1 MKNQNIK
8 ILFVLFAALIV
19 ALSGCVQQPVEEG
32 EDAKPTAVV
41 KDEHVNLKVFHAGSL
56 AVPFEEVE
64 AQFEALH
71 PNVDVQRESHGSVAA
86 IRQVTDV
93 GKEGDVVASADYSL
107 IPSMMYPD
115 YADWYAMFATND
127 IVLAY
132 NKEKSKYVD
141 EITPQNWYEVIQ
153 RDGVTFGFSNPNL
166 DPCGYRAV
174 MVCKLA
180 ELSYVEEGLF
190 DDLILSNT
198 AITITE
204 DDGTYLIKAPEDL
217 KPKTEKVTIKPK
229 ETDLTALVEMGG
241 LDYYFIYRSVAVQH
255 GLSSVD
261 LPEEIDLSSVKHAD
275 FYKKVALQTVDGKTK
290 TAKPIVYGITVPT
303 NAPHPELGLEFVK
316 FVISYDGQNLFGNLG
331 QPPIV
336 PAKASGNLPEE
347 LDSSVKKTLKLATG
361 SPYELGLIDAIA
373 EPFEAKYN
381 CEVEVIKAST
391 GQGLELG
398 KQGKVDVT
406 LGHAKEAL
414 DTYIGEGYGVDRH
427 AVMHNYFVIMG
438 PKDDPAGIRD
448 ISDLTEAHKLIAN
461 TDSLYLSRGDEGGMH
476 QREKAIWT
484 EVGIDPAKEDWY
496 LVSNDFMMASLRMA
510 NDRGAYHMADSS
522 TCTVMKDELSSLDTI
537 VVGYPN
543 SYEATVVNPEKY
555 SHVTYGLA
563 NNFVEY
569 IISSEGQTIIADFGK
584 EEFGE
589 PLYYPDAIKET
600 LKLATGSPYEL
611 GLIDAIAEPFEA
623 TYNCEVEVTK
633 AGSGA
638 SLDLGRSGNVD
649 LVMVHAPAA
658 EEEFVADGYGLD
670 RTCVMYN
677 DFVIVGPDDDPAGIK
692 GMTNATEAYE
702 KIAESESL
710 FFSRGDNSGTHKK
723 EMSIWET
730 AGITP
735 EGDWYQTTNTFMA
748 ETLEIVD
755 DEQGH
760 FMTDRSTYIT
770 LKDEI
775 TLEVL
780 VEDDPI
786 FVNHYHAIAVNPA
799 KNPNVNYELAAEF
812 IEYISSTEG
821 QTILEEFGKDE
832 YGEALYYLCT
842 Q

>member
-1 MKNQNIK
+1 MKKSIK
-8 ILFVLFAALIV
+8 IILLLAVMLTSA
-19 ALSGCVQQPVEEG
+19 GCLHEPVEEKKT
-32 EDAKPTAVV
+32 E
-41 KDEHVNLKVFHAGSL
+41 LKIYHAGSL
-56 AVPFEEVE
+56 AVPFEEAE
-64 AQFEALH
+64 RQFEALH
-71 PNVDVQRESHGSVAA
+71 PDVDVKREAYGSVAA

-93 GKEGDVVASADYSL
+93 GKPCDVVASADYTL
-107 IPSMMYPD
+107 IPDMMYPD
-115 YADWYAMFATND
+115 YADWYLRFATNE

-132 NKEKSKYVD
+132 NKEKSKYAD
-141 EITPQNWYEVIQ
+141 EITRENWYEILQ
-153 RDGVTFGFSNPNL
+153 RDDVTFGLSNPNL

-180 ELSYVEEGLF
+180 ELFYGEANLF
-190 DDLILSNT
+190 DNLILKNT

-204 DDGTYLIKAPEDL
+204 ENETYLIKTPENLAPNTD
-217 KPKTEKVTIKPK
+217 KITIKPK
-229 ETDLTALVEMGG
+229 ETDLTALIEIGA

-255 GLSSVD
+255 NLNFVD
-261 LPEEIDLSSVKHAD
+261 LPEEIDLSSAKHAPL
-275 FYKKVALQTVDGKTK
+275 YKKIKLQTADGKTK
-290 TAKPIVYGITVPT
+290 TAKPIIYGITVPK
-303 NAPHPELGLEFVK
+303 NAPHPELGLEFVE
-316 FVISYDGQNLFGNLG
+316 FVISAEGQNIFDSLG

-347 LDSSVKKTLKLATG
+347 LDSSVKKILKLATG
-361 SPYELGLIDAIA
+361 SPYELGLIDALA

-398 KQGKVDVT
+398 RQGKVDIT

-414 DTYIGEGYGVDRH
+414 DTYIEEGYGVDRH

-438 PKDDPAGIRD
+438 PKDDPAGIRG
-448 ISDLTEAHKLIAN
+448 ISDLTEAHRLIAN

-476 QREKAIWT
+476 KREKAIWN
-484 EVGIDPAKEDWY
+484 ELGIDPTKEDWY
-496 LVSNDFMMASLRMA
+496 LVSNDFMMASLRIA
-510 NDRGAYHMADSS
+510 NEMGAYHMADSS
-522 TCTVMKDELSSLDTI
+522 TCTVMKDELGSLDTM
-537 VVGYPN
+537 VVGDPN
-543 SYEATVVNPEKY
+543 SYEVTIVNPEKY

-569 IISSEGQTIIADFGK
+569 IISSEGQTIIAEFGK

-589 PLYYPDAIKET
+589 PLYYPDAIKDT

-611 GLIDAIAEPFEA
+611 GLIDAVVEPFEA
-623 TYNCEVEVTK
+623 KYNCEVEVTK

-658 EEEFVADGYGLD
+658 EEEFIADGYGLN

-677 DFVIVGPDDDPAGIK
+677 DFVIVGPEDDPAGIK

-723 EMSIWET
+723 EMSIWASAE
-730 AGITP
+730 ITP
-735 EGDWYQTTNTFMA
+735 EGDWYQTTNTFMS
-748 ETLEIVD
+748 ETLEIAN
-755 DEQGH
+755 DEQGY

-775 TLEVL
+775 NLTVL
-780 VEDDPI
+780 VEGDPI
-786 FVNHYHAIAVNPA
+786 FVNHYHAIAVNPE
-799 KNPNVNYELAAEF
+799 KCPNVNYELAADF
-812 IEYISSTEG
+812 IEYLSSTEG
-821 QTILEEFGKDE
+821 QTIIAEFGTNE
-832 YGEALYYLCT
+832 YSEALYYPCT

>member
-1 MKNQNIK
+1 MKNRNIK
-8 ILFVLFAALIV
+8 IFFILAVMLTAA
-19 ALSGCVQQPVEEG
+19 GCVQEPAE
-32 EDAKPTAVV
+32 PTAQT
-41 KDEHVNLKVFHAGSL
+41 ETELKIFHAGSL

-64 AQFEALH
+64 RQFEALH
-71 PNVDVQRESHGSVAA
+71 PNVDVQRETYGSVAA

-115 YADWYAMFATND
+115 YADWTVRFATND
-127 IVLAY
+127 MVLAY
-132 NKEKSKYVD
+132 NSEKSKYVD
-141 EITPQNWYEVIQ
+141 EITQENWYEIIQ

-180 ELSYVEEGLF
+180 ELSYEEDGLF
-190 DDLILSNT
+190 DELILKNT

-204 DDGTYLIKAPEDL
+204 DNDRYLIKTPDDLAPNTD
-217 KPKTEKVTIKPK
+217 KVTIKPK
-229 ETDLTALVEMGG
+229 ETDLTALVEIGA
-241 LDYYFIYRSVAVQH
+241 LDYFFIYRSVAVQH
-255 GLSSVD
+255 NLHFVD
-261 LPEEIDLSSVKHAD
+261 LPEEIDLSKVEQAD
-275 FYKKVALQTVDGKTK
+275 FYKKIQLQTVDEKTK
-290 TAKPIVYGITVPT
+290 TGKPIVYGITVPK
-303 NAPHPELGLEFVK
+303 NAP
-316 FVISYDGQNLFGNLG
+316 
-331 QPPIV
+331 
-336 PAKASGNLPEE
+336 E
-347 LDSSVKKTLKLATG
+347 LDSSLKKILKLATG
-361 SPYELGLIDAIA
+361 SPYELGLIDALA

-381 CEVEVIKAST
+381 CVVEVTKAST

-414 DTYIGEGYGVDRH
+414 DTYIEEGYGVNRQ

-448 ISDLTEAHKLIAN
+448 ISDLTEAHRLIAN

-476 QREKAIWT
+476 KREKAIWN
-484 EVGIDPAKEDWY
+484 EIDIDPTIEDWY
-496 LVSNDFMMASLRMA
+496 LVSNDFMMASLRIA
-510 NDRGAYHMADSS
+510 NERGAYHMADSS
-522 TCTVMKDELSSLDTI
+522 TCTVMKDELSSLDAI

-543 SYEATVVNPEKY
+543 SYEATIVNPEKY

-563 NNFVEY
+563 NKFVEY
-569 IISSEGQTIIADFGK
+569 VISSEGQTIIAEFGK

-611 GLIDAIAEPFEA
+611 GLIDAIAEP
-623 TYNCEVEVTK
+623 
-633 AGSGA
+633 
-638 SLDLGRSGNVD
+638 VD

-658 EEEFVADGYGLD
+658 EEEFIADGYGLN

-677 DFVIVGPDDDPAGIK
+677 DFVIVGPEDDPAGIK

-748 ETLEIVD
+748 ETLEIAN

-770 LKDEI
+770 LKDDV
-775 TLEVL
+775 TLTVL
-780 VEDDPI
+780 VEGDPI
-786 FVNHYHAIAVNPA
+786 FVNHYHAIAVNPE
-799 KNPNVNYELAAEF
+799 KCPNVNYELAADF
-812 IEYISSTEG
+812 IEHLSSAEG
-821 QTILEEFGKDE
+821 QTLIAEFGTNE
-832 YGEALYYLCT
+832 YGEALYYCT
-842 Q
+842 